1 MTFILTILAYVALV
15 FFGWIAFYLLV
26 FTASIAW
33 HAGAMAERRNSNKEL
48 RKLQKTAERLKKTI
62 KRLQGEVKDFLGD
75 EIERQG
81 TVH

>member
-1 MTFILTILAYVALV
+1 VSLVLTVLGCVALV

-33 HAGAMAERRNSNKEL
+33 HSGAKAERRNRNKEL
-48 RKLQKTAERLKKTI
+48 RRLSERVKQI
-62 KRLQGEVKDFLGD
+62 QGEVKDILED
-75 EIERQG
+75 EIEGQE